1 MSYQLK
7 VSRRSLKAARLISRL
22 QSAFQKALVESGKTQ
37 QQVALELGVDRS
49 VVNRRLKSSANL
61 TARSMSDFAYVLGKD
76 IEIKLIDPH
85 TPKGSNWIVTAGSR
99 KIHNIQSVAGD
110 AAGVATP
117 ASVEIESAEA

>member
-85 TPKGSNWIVTAGSR
+85 TPKGSNWVVTAGSR
-99 KIHNIQSVAGD
+99 KTHNIQSVGGD
-110 AAGVATP
+110 AAGVAAP
-117 ASVEIESAEA
+117 VSVEIESAEA